1 VTARRVLAVLATA
14 ELCGMAPWFSAS
26 AVAPALAGVWGLD
39 AAGAAWLTI
48 SVQMGFVAGA
58 VISAVLTLSDR
69 WSARRLVAGCAM
81 LAGVATLG
89 VAAAPGPA
97 TGIALRL
104 LTGAALA
111 GVYPPGM
118 KIAAGWY
125 REGRGLAIGVL
136 VGALTLG
143 SALPHLVRWVVP
155 AEQWRAVLGIAA
167 AAAFAGGLLVLLV
180 PDDGPFAAP
189 APAFSWS
196 AAPRIFASR
205 AMSLANLGYL
215 GHMWEL
221 YAMWTWL
228 AVFVAASERART
240 GADPTAGGLPA
251 IVTFAVVGGGA
262 VGCWLGGKYADRWGR
277 TLITSAA
284 MTVSGACALA
294 AGVVFARPL
303 AVLIPVLLLW
313 GVTVVADSA
322 QFSAAVSELAPRE
335 LVGTA
340 LTLQTS
346 LGFLLTCLTIY
357 LLPALAGRIGWRWS
371 LSVLA
376 VGPAVGVWA
385 MLALRRRPE
394 ATALAAGRR

>member
-1 VTARRVLAVLATA
+1 MLAVLAA
-14 ELCGMAPWFSAS
+14 SELCGMAPWFSAS
-26 AVAPALAGVWGLD
+26 AVAPALSRVWRLD
-39 AAGAAWLTI
+39 TAGAAWLTI
-48 SVQMGFVAGA
+48 SVQLGFVAGA
-58 VISAVLTLSDR
+58 LVSALLTLSDR
-69 WSARRLVAGCAM
+69 WSARRLVAGCAW
-81 LAGVATLG
+81 LAGLATLG
-89 VAAAPGPA
+89 VAFAPGPGA
-97 TGIALRL
+97 GIALRM

-118 KIAAGWY
+118 KIVAGWY

-143 SALPHLVRWVVP
+143 SALPHLVRWAVP
-155 AEQWRAVLGIAA
+155 AEYWRPVLDIAA
-167 AAAFAGGLLVLLV
+167 AAALLGGLLVLLV
-180 PDDGPFAAP
+180 PHDGPFATP
-189 APAFSWS
+189 APPFTWR
-196 AAPRIFASR
+196 AAPSILADR
-205 AMSLANLGYL
+205 AVSLANLGYL

-228 AVFVAASERART
+228 AAFVAASEVART
-240 GADPTAGGLPA
+240 GGDSTGSGAPA
-251 IVTFAVVGGGA
+251 FITFAVVGSGA
-262 VGCWLGGKYADRWGR
+262 LGCWLGGKYADRWGR
-277 TLITSAA
+277 TLITSVA

-294 AGVVFARPL
+294 VGLVFGRPL
-303 AVLIPVLLLW
+303 PVLVPLLLVW

-357 LLPALAGRIGWRWS
+357 LLPWVAARMGWRWS
-371 LSVLA
+371 MSLLA
-376 VGPAVGVWA
+376 LGPAGGVWA

-394 ATALAAGRR
+394 AAALAGGRG